1 VDKGAQCILTDSSNS
16 NAQITL
22 IDDIDV
28 LKCSVY
34 QEEETKEMFLK
45 ILNGRLSGNADE
57 PYPEN
62 VIEDVL
68 DAMDSLDDKLK
79 VNKIIMSQKKQYYTI
94 HEPDKL
100 LDFINGELKPKEK
113 EKKKMAKSLHLCFW
127 YMKC

>member
-22 IDDIDV
+22 IDDIDI
-28 LKCSVY
+28 LKSSVY

-68 DAMDSLDDKLK
+68 DAMDSL
-79 VNKIIMSQKKQYYTI
+79 VR
-94 HEPDKL
+94 
-100 LDFINGELKPKEK
+100 
-113 EKKKMAKSLHLCFW
+113 
-127 YMKC
+127 

>member
-1 VDKGAQCILTDSSNS
+1 
-16 NAQITL
+16 
-22 IDDIDV
+22 
-28 LKCSVY
+28 
-34 QEEETKEMFLK
+34 
-45 ILNGRLSGNADE
+45 
-57 PYPEN
+57 
-62 VIEDVL
+62 
-68 DAMDSLDDKLK
+68 MDSLDDKLK